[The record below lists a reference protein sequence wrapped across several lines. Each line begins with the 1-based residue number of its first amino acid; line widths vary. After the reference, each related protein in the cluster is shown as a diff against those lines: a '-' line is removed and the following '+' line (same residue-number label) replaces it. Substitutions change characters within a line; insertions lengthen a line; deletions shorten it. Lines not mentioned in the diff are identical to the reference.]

1 MRLELHKVR
10 VSGLAFAETT
20 HISDGTLF
28 INKAE
33 AEALIAEEKRFS
45 KVGIDIALPGESTRI
60 IPVKDVIEPRV
71 KIGKGTYFP
80 GFFAPMEKAGSGST
94 LVLDGAAVVTCG
106 PIVAFQEGFIDM
118 SGTGASY
125 TPFSQ
130 TCNIVLY
137 VEPVDGLEKHLY
149 ETVLREA
156 GLKLALYLARCCS
169 ENEWQADEIQVF
181 EKGEAFEESQK
192 YPDLPKIVY
201 VCMNITQGL
210 LHDTYLYAA
219 DLKPAM
225 PTLLHPNEV
234 LDGAMVSGNCVS
246 ACDKNTT
253 WHHLHNPIVQSL
265 YARHGKEIN
274 FLGVIPTQES
284 TFMDGKLRA
293 AEMNLSIAQQ
303 LGAEGAI
310 ISEEGYGNPDTD
322 LCLNAKYFERAGI
335 KTVLV
340 SDESAGTDGASQSLA
355 DATPELDAFIS
366 TGNVNEMIEVPAMDK
381 LIGCREAIALLS
393 GGAPESLRPDGSMY
407 VELQSVIASTAEI
420 GFSKL
425 GCEWI

>member
-1 MRLELHKVR
+1 
-10 VSGLAFAETT
+10 
-20 HISDGTLF
+20 
-28 INKAE
+28 
-33 AEALIAEEKRFS
+33 
-45 KVGIDIALPGESTRI
+45 
-60 IPVKDVIEPRV
+60 
-71 KIGKGTYFP
+71 
-80 GFFAPMEKAGSGST
+80 MEKAGSGET

-118 SGTGASY
+118 SGPGAPY

-130 TCNIVLY
+130 TFNVVLY
-137 VEPVDGLEKHLY
+137 VEPVENLEKHLY
-149 ETVLREA
+149 ETALREA
-156 GLKLALYLARCCS
+156 GLKLAVYLAKCS
-169 ENEWQADEIQVF
+169 AENEWKADEIQVF
-181 EKGEAFEESQK
+181 EKGNSFEETQK

-210 LHDTYLYAA
+210 LHDTYLYAN
-219 DLKPAM
+219 DLKPAL

-253 WHHLHNPIVQSL
+253 WHHLHNPIVQAL

-274 FLGVIPTQES
+274 FMGMIPTQES
-284 TFMDGKLRA
+284 TVMDGKLRA
-293 AEMNLSIAQQ
+293 AAMNLSIAQQ
-303 LGAEGAI
+303 LGADGAI

-322 LCLNAKYFERAGI
+322 LCLNARFFENAGI
-335 KTVLV
+335 KAVLV

-366 TGNVNEMIEVPAMDK
+366 TGNVNETIEVPAMDK
-381 LIGCREAIALLS
+381 VIGCKEAISLLS
-393 GGAPESLRPDGSMY
+393 GGAEESLRSDGSMF

-420 GFSKL
+420 GFNKL